1 MRLLKKHSGAGK
13 SPLSHVMLASA
24 AAGAALVAF
33 LGSPLAALA
42 EEAADQAQETPSAF
56 DILIPKPAEFIPALI
71 AFLVIWVALA
81 KFVWPSV
88 LKTLDK
94 RQQTI
99 QDNLDAAEENKL
111 QTARAYEKAQGT
123 VEDAQAQAEDIVN
136 EARRDAEATREAII
150 KKANADAER
159 INNKAFENIQAEK
172 NAAMIGL
179 QDQMADLAVDLAGEI
194 IGEHLDAKAQRKLI
208 EDSLKEATTPEGV
221 SAEGAAPAT
230 AAGATDDATAGGA
243 HGSN

>member
-1 MRLLKKHSGAGK
+1 MRLLKKHSGAGQ

-111 QTARAYEKAQGT
+111 QTARAYEKHRVRLRT
-123 VEDAQAQAEDIVN
+123 
-136 EARRDAEATREAII
+136 RRPKQKTSSMRP
-150 KKANADAER
+150 
-159 INNKAFENIQAEK
+159 
-172 NAAMIGL
+172 AAMRRRP
-179 QDQMADLAVDLAGEI
+179 
-194 IGEHLDAKAQRKLI
+194 AKPSLRRQTPTPSASTIRPSKTSRPRKTQR
-208 EDSLKEATTPEGV
+208 
-221 SAEGAAPAT
+221 
-230 AAGATDDATAGGA
+230 
-243 HGSN
+243 